1 MEYTEVAQFPSSS
14 SNKVYT
20 VKRDENGDL
29 SCDCRGWTMK
39 KPGKDRTCKHVQQ
52 YEANPASS
60 ALSRLDPVPQAEVK
74 PATDVVGGLLDE
86 IEEHKEGK
94 GGPDSL
100 TEKMRR
106 LDREA

>member
-14 SNKVYT
+14 SSKVYT

-39 KPGKDRTCKHVQQ
+39 KPDKPRSCPHVRQV
-52 YEANPASS
+52 EAQAAFPGAQVVGM
-60 ALSRLDPVPQAEVK
+60 DPIQADVR

-86 IEEHKEGK
+86 IEEHKGK
-94 GGPDSL
+94 SPDSL